1 VVIAVLVTGGIS
13 VRLWG
18 VRVRASGLYDA
29 VLRATVVTIVLLA
42 VSRRARVAARA
53 WIQTHTA
60 WWLLVLA
67 VAAVLSCGPSLRNGA
82 RVLEETAPYAWLY
95 HHAPGFDG
103 LRVPARF
110 AMLVALALSVLAS
123 LGLHRLTHGLRRA
136 VPWLA
141 ITAVLVFAEGG
152 AAPLPLNAN
161 EPPRQYA
168 VPSGELYVAGRPP
181 AVYEALAAA
190 PPDAVVLELPLG
202 SPPWDVRAV
211 FYSTVHWRR
220 LVNGYSGGFPQR
232 YVATSAALSRIEA
245 DPASA
250 WSTLRASGATHV
262 VLHQAAYLNGADAAV
277 VQWLENGGAA
287 RIRTFGTDTLYAVP
301 R

>member
-1 VVIAVLVTGGIS
+1 VLVTGGIS

-18 VRVRASGLYDA
+18 VR
-29 VLRATVVTIVLLA
+29 
-42 VSRRARVAARA
+42 
-53 WIQTHTA
+53 
-60 WWLLVLA
+60 
-67 VAAVLSCGPSLRNGA
+67 
-82 RVLEETAPYAWLY
+82 
-95 HHAPGFDG
+95 
-103 LRVPARF
+103 
-110 AMLVALALSVLAS
+110 
-123 LGLHRLTHGLRRA
+123 
-136 VPWLA
+136 
-141 ITAVLVFAEGG
+141 
-152 AAPLPLNAN
+152 
-161 EPPRQYA
+161 
-168 VPSGELYVAGRPP
+168 
-181 AVYEALAAA
+181 
-190 PPDAVVLELPLG
+190 
-202 SPPWDVRAV
+202 VRAV